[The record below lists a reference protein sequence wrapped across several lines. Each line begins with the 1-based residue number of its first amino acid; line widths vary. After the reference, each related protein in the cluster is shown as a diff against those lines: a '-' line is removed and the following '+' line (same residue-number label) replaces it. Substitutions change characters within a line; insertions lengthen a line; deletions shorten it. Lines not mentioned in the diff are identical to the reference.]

1 MIQPNV
7 ELEEVNPHLSGGRVE
22 NHLGKTTPS
31 SPDRDSNLD
40 LPVLSSRAQHDK
52 RLANV
57 LVVLSSTA
65 EDGEIEVR
73 ISGGLF
79 KNMVFYEHHFGV
91 YMEGSVRWASKKT
104 SGSTR
109 NQKGHARP
117 KHRGVRVQDGH
128 YVQAGTLLAVQ
139 LKLRFHPGLNV
150 GLGGNGMLYAKEAGR
165 VMVTCEKIDPN
176 WNHNWVQKVYGERRD
191 QTIFKKFFNV
201 IAEPQVGRFKLIDTI

>member
-1 MIQPNV
+1 MVVVKPRVFSWSGVMTKNLLSGV
-7 ELEEVNPHLSGGRVE
+7 DGSPRTGAPEPWSFDRYMSGTFTGLATHLS
-22 NHLGKTTPS
+22 
-31 SPDRDSNLD
+31 PDMTGWMFWPGISEVSL
-40 LPVLSSRAQHDK
+40 LS
-52 RLANV
+52 
-57 LVVLSSTA
+57 
-65 EDGEIEVR
+65 
-73 ISGGLF
+73 ISGLF
-79 KNMVFYEHHFGV
+79 PEDDEDIFVKA
-91 YMEGSVRWASKKT
+91 GSVRWASKKT

-128 YVQAGTLLAVQ
+128 YVQQGTLLA
-139 LKLRFHPGLNV
+139 V

-176 WNHNWVQKVYGERRD
+176 WNHNWVQKVYGERSG